1 MTSKKKIARIAGLL
15 YLVVVLTGIF
25 SLMYVPKKLIIWDN
39 AAITYYNILGNQQ
52 FFRLG
57 IVSHLVCY
65 TFFLFLPFV
74 LYRLLKQVDE
84 YLAMLMV
91 VLAIVSVPISFA
103 NIQNEL
109 NVLSLINGDSYL
121 SVFSREQL
129 QSQVLLYLN
138 HYDNGMLIVSI
149 FSGLWLFPFGYLVY
163 KSTFLPKFLGVLLM
177 IGCFSYLINFIGNT
191 LITNYSKLGIAFY
204 IHLPASI
211 GEIGICFWMLII
223 GTKFNMSS
231 KIN

>member
-204 IHLPASI
+204 KYLPASI